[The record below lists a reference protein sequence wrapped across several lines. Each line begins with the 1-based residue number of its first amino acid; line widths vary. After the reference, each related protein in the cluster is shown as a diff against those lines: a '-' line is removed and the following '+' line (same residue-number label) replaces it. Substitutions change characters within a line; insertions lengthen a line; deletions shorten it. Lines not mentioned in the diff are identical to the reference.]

1 MVLTRNKLVSSLNIV
16 TLGSAPCAVGGS
28 GEMEGRE
35 TVPLESRRVGTSILH
50 SLMDILKFEGGE
62 GHGKEVEEKNE
73 EKKKTLR
80 SKASPKNR

>member
-50 SLMDILKFEGGE
+50 
-62 GHGKEVEEKNE
+62 
-73 EKKKTLR
+73 
-80 SKASPKNR
+80 